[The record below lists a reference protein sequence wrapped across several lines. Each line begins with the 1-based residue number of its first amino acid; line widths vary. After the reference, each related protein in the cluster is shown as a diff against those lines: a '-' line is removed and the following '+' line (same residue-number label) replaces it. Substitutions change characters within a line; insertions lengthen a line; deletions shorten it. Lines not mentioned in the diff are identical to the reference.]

1 MAHLEEIEASVSASL
16 HGYAILVV
24 DDEPAIRQAMAKVLG
39 GWGCQVL
46 AAESAQDALSQLAT
60 SGFCRTRSLPI
71 IGCARGAPEP
81 RPLPTSG
88 APSAGRAGSNPDW
101 RYGPGKAARS
111 QRQRPHVVAQAG
123 SACAITVGP
132 VRMAPGPVC
141 FGVASTVGKLLTRSG
156 VTLCGNRGAMVTL
169 DVCRIRMNCYR
180 LRRHDLIAG
189 ARQSIA

>member
-1 MAHLEEIEASVSASL
+1 M
-16 HGYAILVV
+16 V

-88 APSAGRAGSNPDW
+88 APSAGAVP
-101 RYGPGKAARS
+101 AAILTGDTAPAELRRS

-141 FGVASTVGKLLTRSG
+141 FGVSSTVGKLLTRSG